1 MPKPTAAA
9 NAAPMPASSR
19 RAFLKAGAALGTIA
33 ALAVPVAV
41 LPKAEA
47 AEPDPVF
54 AAIAAHASARARLND
69 MDSEEPGWDDAL
81 DEEED
86 LWKAFCAC
94 RPVTMGGLAAYAAHA
109 AVYPDLEVLTG
120 RYGPA
125 QIIAN
130 MAEALHT
137 LGMGG
142 AHV

>member
-1 MPKPTAAA
+1 MPKPNAAA

-19 RAFLKAGAALGTIA
+19 RAFLKAGAALGTVA

-47 AEPDPVF
+47 STLDPVF
-54 AAIAAHASARARLND
+54 AAITAHAAARALLNG
-69 MDSEEPGWDDAL
+69 MDSDDGGWDAAM

-94 RPVTMGGLAAYAAHA
+94 RPASMGGLAAYAAHA
-109 AVYPDLEVLTG
+109 AVYPDLEVMTG

-125 QIIAN
+125 QIITN
-130 MAEALHT
+130 MAEALHS